1 MRESVLIQWLS
12 FPHALKTMRD
22 LYESSAAVQS
32 LRDQYDWSAIMT
44 GTLAAIPAASGAF
57 TLLPITMAS
66 MKFPVC
72 ARSRSC
78 VESNWVA
85 APLLGVSVY
94 PSRLRS
100 SVPSVPS
107 KKTEGRGLRMER
119 TDDSKLRFQFL

>member
-1 MRESVLIQWLS
+1 VRSTAKLANSSLRSVLFILS
-12 FPHALKTMRD
+12 FHERKCPDSTVVISACLETMRD

-32 LRDQYDWSAIMT
+32 LRVQYDWSAIMT
-44 GTLAAIPAASGAF
+44 ARCAIPAASGAF

-85 APLLGVSVY
+85 APLL
-94 PSRLRS
+94 
-100 SVPSVPS
+100 
-107 KKTEGRGLRMER
+107 E
-119 TDDSKLRFQFL
+119 